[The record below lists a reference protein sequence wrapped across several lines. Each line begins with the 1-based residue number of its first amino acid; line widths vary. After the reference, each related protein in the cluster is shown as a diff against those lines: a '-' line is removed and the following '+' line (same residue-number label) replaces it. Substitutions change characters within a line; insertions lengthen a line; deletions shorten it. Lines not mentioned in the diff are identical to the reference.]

1 MLTLGSI
8 LKTTHHPCYNEHV
21 AFIVQDCGDE
31 MLRFLTWRNTAVGDV
46 EVLVGAKTR
55 IREDEVRGLN
65 RACRSSFTS

>member
-31 MLRFLTWRNTAVGDV
+31 MLRFLTCQNIPWRNTAVGDV
-46 EVLVGAKTR
+46 EVLVGATTR
-55 IREDEVRGLN
+55 IRED
-65 RACRSSFTS
+65 AA